1 MWWILGQ
8 NSIFADKIWYL
19 CVFICALSNYWTW
32 LGDNWLCCLEIQ
44 YKLYWFRVL
53 SLRFDRKSP
62 KIGGLPFFGCL
73 TVCEG
78 AMVSGEWYFRY
89 LDMIAWSAYTWYL
102 RYVSFA
108 PWRLENHIREKIG
121 SAWHIGIF
129 SRLSVLLL
137 VSWFGAKA
145 SYWRDFRICS
155 AFYDSYSI
163 ICWEN
168 RSYWIKFQIQLK
180 IVSQNPSPRKTGFPC
195 PSSGHWYETWC
206 HEESDSIAIC
216 VLLQIPNRLWMCW
229 MSRIYYL

>member
-19 CVFICALSNYWTW
+19 RVFICALSNYWTW

-121 SAWHIGIF
+121 SAWH
-129 SRLSVLLL
+129 
-137 VSWFGAKA
+137 W
-145 SYWRDFRICS
+145 
-155 AFYDSYSI
+155 
-163 ICWEN
+163 N
-168 RSYWIKFQIQLK
+168 
-180 IVSQNPSPRKTGFPC
+180 
-195 PSSGHWYETWC
+195 
-206 HEESDSIAIC
+206 
-216 VLLQIPNRLWMCW
+216 LLQIICIT
-229 MSRIYYL
+229 SRIVIWSKSFLLARFQNLFCLLWFIQHHMLGK

>member
-89 LDMIAWSAYTWYL
+89 LDMIDCLKCIHLIFEICIFCSMK
-102 RYVSFA
+102 
-108 PWRLENHIREKIG
+108 IRK
-121 SAWHIGIF
+121 SHQ
-129 SRLSVLLL
+129 R
-137 VSWFGAKA
+137 
-145 SYWRDFRICS
+145 
-155 AFYDSYSI
+155 
-163 ICWEN
+163 EN
-168 RSYWIKFQIQLK
+168 RLCLTYW
-180 IVSQNPSPRKTGFPC
+180 N
-195 PSSGHWYETWC
+195 
-206 HEESDSIAIC
+206 
-216 VLLQIPNRLWMCW
+216 LLQIICIT
-229 MSRIYYL
+229 SRIVIWSKSFLLARFQNLFCLLWFIQHHMLGK